1 VHQIAPAELGECQK
15 LEKYFMSLIVA
26 AGLNSLVVNEWRY
39 GQLGIRNHEP
49 IRIVQTY

>member
-26 AGLNSLVVNEWRY
+26 AGLNSLVAD
-39 GQLGIRNHEP
+39 
-49 IRIVQTY
+49 